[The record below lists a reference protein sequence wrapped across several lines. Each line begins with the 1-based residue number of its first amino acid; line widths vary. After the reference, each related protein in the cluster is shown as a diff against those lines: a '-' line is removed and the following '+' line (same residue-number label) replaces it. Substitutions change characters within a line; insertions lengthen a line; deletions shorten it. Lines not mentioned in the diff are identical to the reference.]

1 MTACLP
7 AAGAA
12 WRPSAAE
19 LEGRRDLREG
29 RALVASIDPPG
40 CVDIDDAL
48 HCHEVAPG
56 TWEANPHPHPQAN
69 PHPHPHPNPSPS
81 PNPNQVAP
89 GTWEVGVHIADVS
102 HFVAAGC
109 ALDEAAAKRGTS
121 TYLVEQAPPT
131 HPDPWP

>member
-56 TWEANPHPHPQAN
+56 TWGANPHPHPQAN
-69 PHPHPHPNPSPS
+69 PHPHPHPHPNPKPNPNPS
-81 PNPNQVAP
+81 PNPSLH
-89 GTWEVGVHIADVS
+89 GGVERRVVDDPLD
-102 HFVAAGC
+102 
-109 ALDEAAAKRGTS
+109 ALVRG
-121 TYLVEQAPPT
+121 A
-131 HPDPWP
+131 